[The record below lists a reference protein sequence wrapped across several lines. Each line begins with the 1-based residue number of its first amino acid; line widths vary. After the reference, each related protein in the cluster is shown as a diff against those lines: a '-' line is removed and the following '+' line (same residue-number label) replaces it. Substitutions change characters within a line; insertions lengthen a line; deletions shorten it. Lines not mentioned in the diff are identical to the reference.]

1 MPLRLPAPGPGSA
14 VPSLHAA
21 VISWPR
27 TAQASRAIAQA
38 LQPQVDR
45 LTVVYSNPSGARES
59 GCGDWVQV
67 PDHVYFGGKFLCA
80 VQRGREDIV
89 LVIHADAQCGD
100 WGALVRRCRAVLGH
114 GGVGVWAPAVWH
126 THWVD
131 ALVELR
137 REVGSALAQV
147 AQTDCVVFALAR
159 PVVDRLLELDYGRN
173 NLGWGIDWA
182 AICHSH
188 VRGLRVLRDHALRV
202 QHLPGRGYGAD
213 AASAQMHGFLAQ
225 LTPAEQLAY
234 RRLAA
239 GIDARARAAA
249 AAAPEAAAPPH
260 HAEPTLHP
268 PLHR

>member
-1 MPLRLPAPGPGSA
+1 MAADVSLRPPAAGA
-14 VPSLHAA
+14 VPAVPTLHAA

-27 TAQASRAIAQA
+27 TAQTSRAIAAA
-38 LQPQVDR
+38 LQPQIDR
-45 LTVVYSNPSGARES
+45 LTVVYSNPQRARES

-80 VQRGREDIV
+80 AQRGREDV
-89 LVIHADAQCGD
+89 LLLIHADAQCGD
-100 WGALVRRCRAVLGH
+100 WGALARRCRAVLGR
-114 GGVGVWAPAVWH
+114 GGVGVWAPAVSH

-137 REVGSALAQV
+137 RDVGSELAEV

-159 PVVDRLLELDYGRN
+159 PVVDRLLELDYARN

-188 VRGLRVLRDHALRV
+188 VRGLQVLRDHAVGV
-202 QHLPGRGYGAD
+202 QHLPGRGYETGPAMV
-213 AASAQMHGFLAQ
+213 QMRAFLAQ

-234 RRLAA
+234 RRLAG
-239 GIDARARAAA
+239 GIDARARQAPAAGA
-249 AAAPEAAAPPH
+249 AGA
-260 HAEPTLHP
+260 AEPTLGLSP
-268 PLHR
+268 QR